1 MALCERISP
10 VPEVGFAGPVDGGL
24 DPARAAR
31 LVQTLRDALEVIS
44 SHATPGR
51 VTVSTSAI
59 VCTAKI
65 ETAK

>member
-1 MALCERISP
+1 
-10 VPEVGFAGPVDGGL
+10 
-24 DPARAAR
+24 
-31 LVQTLRDALEVIS
+31 VQTLRDALEVIS